1 LPDTYDLRLYEM
13 KAGLCKT
20 FSDARR
26 LIIISELC
34 QGERTVGELTR
45 VVNIAQASVS
55 RHLAVLRQ
63 RRLVNARREG
73 TRIHYSLSDPTIRD
87 ACQIVHQLVLNQ
99 MEETRRLADR
109 IL

>member
-1 LPDTYDLRLYEM
+1 LPETYDLRLYEM

-45 VVNIAQASVS
+45 AVNISQTSVS
-55 RHLAVLRQ
+55 RHLAVLRD
-63 RRLVNARREG
+63 RRLVRTRREG
-73 TRIHYSLSDPTIRD
+73 TRIHYSLSDPRIRET
-87 ACQIVHQLVLNQ
+87 CRIVHQLVLNQ
-99 MEETRRLADR
+99 IEETRMLADK